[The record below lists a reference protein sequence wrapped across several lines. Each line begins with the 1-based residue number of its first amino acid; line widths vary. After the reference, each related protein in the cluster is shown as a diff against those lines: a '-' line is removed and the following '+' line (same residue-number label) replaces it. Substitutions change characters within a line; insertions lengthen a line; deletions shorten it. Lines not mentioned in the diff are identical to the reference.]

1 MKRKKQKKRIILL
14 AVFLLIAAAWGM
26 RVYWLNQK
34 YPDVERKTYDLQEE
48 VELGKD
54 IIDYDTMEGYFVTIE
69 SADIYEYEDLLS
81 QYDLEDFMER
91 DAPERIYLLK
101 VRLRNTDNTETG
113 IDVLSWKIQ
122 SNSVS
127 QSLDFELY
135 YELNQLDT
143 YSVALRED
151 SEKEFLLPYNLRKD
165 FFYPSEWENLE
176 DYEMWL
182 TVTWYPTKKMLLLI

>member
-1 MKRKKQKKRIILL
+1 MKRKKRIILL

>member
-26 RVYWLNQK
+26 RVYWINQK
-34 YPDVERKTYDLQEE
+34 YPDVERKTYDPQEE

-81 QYDLEDFMER
+81 QYDLEDFTER

-101 VRLRNTDNTETG
+101 VRLRNTNNTETG
-113 IDVLSWKIQ
+113 IDLLSWKIQ
-122 SNSVS
+122 SNSVV

-143 YSVALRED
+143 YSVALREN

>member
-26 RVYWLNQK
+26 RVYWINQK

-81 QYDLEDFMER
+81 QYDLEDFTER
-91 DAPERIYLLK
+91 DAPERIYLLE
-101 VRLRNTDNTETG
+101 VRLRNTNNTETG
-113 IDVLSWKIQ
+113 IDLLSWKIQ
-122 SNSVS
+122 SNSVV

-151 SEKEFLLPYNLRKD
+151 SDKEFLLPYNLRKD
-165 FFYPSEWENLE
+165 FFYPSEWENLK

>member
-1 MKRKKQKKRIILL
+1 MKRKKRIILL
-14 AVFLLIAAAWGM
+14 TVFLLIAATWGM

-81 QYDLEDFMER
+81 QYDLEDFTER

-101 VRLRNTDNTETG
+101 VRLRNTNNTETG
-113 IDVLSWKIQ
+113 IDLLSWKIQ

>member
-1 MKRKKQKKRIILL
+1 MFCSTESEGRQE
-14 AVFLLIAAAWGM
+14 
-26 RVYWLNQK
+26 LNEK
-34 YPDVERKTYDLQEE
+34 EKTKEKNYPSGGISVDCGC
-48 VELGKD
+48 LG
-54 IIDYDTMEGYFVTIE
+54 
-69 SADIYEYEDLLS
+69 
-81 QYDLEDFMER
+81 DLEDFTER

-101 VRLRNTDNTETG
+101 VRLRNTNNTETG
-113 IDVLSWKIQ
+113 IDLLSWKIQ
-122 SNSVS
+122 SNSVV

-143 YSVALRED
+143 YSVALREN

>member
-26 RVYWLNQK
+26 RVYWINQK

-91 DAPERIYLLK
+91 DAPERIYLLE
-101 VRLRNTDNTETG
+101 VRLRNTNNTETG
-113 IDVLSWKIQ
+113 IDLLSWKIQ
-122 SNSVS
+122 SNSVV

-143 YSVALRED
+143 YSVALREN

>member
-1 MKRKKQKKRIILL
+1 M
-14 AVFLLIAAAWGM
+14 IAAAWGM

>member
-81 QYDLEDFMER
+81 QYDLEDFTER

-101 VRLRNTDNTETG
+101 VRLRNTNNTETG
-113 IDVLSWKIQ
+113 IDLLSWKIQ

>member
-14 AVFLLIAAAWGM
+14 AVFLMIAVAWGM

-54 IIDYDTMEGYFVTIE
+54 IIDYDTMKGYFVTIE

-101 VRLRNTDNTETG
+101 VRLRNTNNTETG
-113 IDVLSWKIQ
+113 IDLLSWKIQ
-122 SNSVS
+122 SNSVT

>member
-14 AVFLLIAAAWGM
+14 AVFLLIAATWGM

-81 QYDLEDFMER
+81 QYDLEDFTER

>member
-14 AVFLLIAAAWGM
+14 AVFLMIAVAWGM

-34 YPDVERKTYDLQEE
+34 YPDVERKTYALQEE

-113 IDVLSWKIQ
+113 IDLLSWKIQ

-165 FFYPSEWENLE
+165 FFYSSEWENLE

>member
-14 AVFLLIAAAWGM
+14 AVFLLIAATWGM

-81 QYDLEDFMER
+81 QYDLEDFTER

-101 VRLRNTDNTETG
+101 VRLRNTNNTETG
-113 IDVLSWKIQ
+113 IDLLSWKIQ
-122 SNSVS
+122 SNAVS
-127 QSLDFELY
+127 QALCFELY

>member
-91 DAPERIYLLK
+91 DLF
-101 VRLRNTDNTETG
+101 TE
-113 IDVLSWKIQ
+113 SA
-122 SNSVS
+122 S
-127 QSLDFELY
+127 
-135 YELNQLDT
+135 
-143 YSVALRED
+143 
-151 SEKEFLLPYNLRKD
+151 SEHG
-165 FFYPSEWENLE
+165 
-176 DYEMWL
+176 
-182 TVTWYPTKKMLLLI
+182 

>member
-101 VRLRNTDNTETG
+101 VCLRNTNNTETG
-113 IDVLSWKIQ
+113 IDLLSWKIQ
-122 SNSVS
+122 SNSVT

>member
-14 AVFLLIAAAWGM
+14 AVFLLIAATWGM

-34 YPDVERKTYDLQEE
+34 YPDVERKTYDLQEV

-81 QYDLEDFMER
+81 QYDLEEFTER

-101 VRLRNTDNTETG
+101 VRLRNTNNTETG
-113 IDVLSWKIQ
+113 IDLLSWKIQ

>member
-14 AVFLLIAAAWGM
+14 AVFLLIAATWGM

-54 IIDYDTMEGYFVTIE
+54 IIDYDTMEGYFVTIK

-81 QYDLEDFMER
+81 QYDLEDFTER

-101 VRLRNTDNTETG
+101 VRLRNTNNTETG
-113 IDVLSWKIQ
+113 IDLLSWKIQ

>member
-14 AVFLLIAAAWGM
+14 AVFLLIAATWGM

-113 IDVLSWKIQ
+113 IDLLSWKIQ

>member
-1 MKRKKQKKRIILL
+1 MKRKKRIILL
-14 AVFLLIAAAWGM
+14 AVFLLIAATWGM

-81 QYDLEDFMER
+81 QYDLEDFTER

-101 VRLRNTDNTETG
+101 VRLRNTNNTETG
-113 IDVLSWKIQ
+113 IDLLSWKIQ

>member
-14 AVFLLIAAAWGM
+14 AVFLLIAATWGM

-54 IIDYDTMEGYFVTIE
+54 IIDYDTMKGYFVTIE

-81 QYDLEDFMER
+81 QYDLEDFTER

-101 VRLRNTDNTETG
+101 VRLRNTNNTETG
-113 IDVLSWKIQ
+113 IDLLSWKIQ

-182 TVTWYPTKKMLLLI
+182 TVTWYPTKKMLLLV

>member
-14 AVFLLIAAAWGM
+14 AVFLLIAATWGM

-81 QYDLEDFMER
+81 QYDLEDFTER

-101 VRLRNTDNTETG
+101 VRLRNTNNTETG
-113 IDVLSWKIQ
+113 IDLLSWKIQ

-151 SEKEFLLPYNLRKD
+151 SEKEFLLPYSLRKD

>member
-26 RVYWLNQK
+26 RVYWINQK

-81 QYDLEDFMER
+81 QYDLEDFTER
-91 DAPERIYLLK
+91 DAPERIYLLE
-101 VRLRNTDNTETG
+101 VRLRNTNNTETG
-113 IDVLSWKIQ
+113 IDLLSWKIQ
-122 SNSVS
+122 SNSVV

-143 YSVALRED
+143 YSVALREN
-151 SEKEFLLPYNLRKD
+151 SEKEFLLPYNLRED

-182 TVTWYPTKKMLLLI
+182 TVTWYPTKKMLLLK

>member
-14 AVFLLIAAAWGM
+14 AVFLLIAATWGM

-81 QYDLEDFMER
+81 QYDLEDFTER

-101 VRLRNTDNTETG
+101 VRLRNTNNTETG
-113 IDVLSWKIQ
+113 IDLLSWKIQ

-182 TVTWYPTKKMLLLI
+182 TVTWYPTKKMLLLK

>member
-14 AVFLLIAAAWGM
+14 AVVLLIAAAWGM

-54 IIDYDTMEGYFVTIE
+54 IIDYDTMKGYFVTIE
-69 SADIYEYEDLLS
+69 SADIYE
-81 QYDLEDFMER
+81 
-91 DAPERIYLLK
+91 
-101 VRLRNTDNTETG
+101 
-113 IDVLSWKIQ
+113 IQ

>member
-14 AVFLLIAAAWGM
+14 AVFLMIAVAWGM

-81 QYDLEDFMER
+81 QYDLEDFTER

-101 VRLRNTDNTETG
+101 VRLRNTNNTETG
-113 IDVLSWKIQ
+113 IDLLSWKIQ

>member
-1 MKRKKQKKRIILL
+1 MKRKKRKKRIALL
-14 AVFLLIAAAWGM
+14 AVFLLIAAVWGM
-26 RVYWLNQK
+26 RVYWINQK
-34 YPDVERKTYDLQEE
+34 YPDVERKTYGLQEE

-81 QYDLEDFMER
+81 QYNLEDFTER

-113 IDVLSWKIQ
+113 IDLLSWKIQ

-143 YSVALRED
+143 YSIALREN

>member
-182 TVTWYPTKKMLLLI
+182 TVTLYPTKKMLLLI

>member
-14 AVFLLIAAAWGM
+14 AVFLLIAATWGM

-81 QYDLEDFMER
+81 QYDLEDFTER

-101 VRLRNTDNTETG
+101 VRLRNTNNTETG
-113 IDVLSWKIQ
+113 IDLLSWKIQ

-165 FFYPSEWENLE
+165 FFYPSEWEKLE

>member
-14 AVFLLIAAAWGM
+14 AVFLLIAATWGM

>member
-14 AVFLLIAAAWGM
+14 AVFLLIAATWGM

-81 QYDLEDFMER
+81 QYDLEDFTER

-101 VRLRNTDNTETG
+101 VRLRNTNNTETG
-113 IDVLSWKIQ
+113 IDLLSWKIQ

-176 DYEMWL
+176 DYEMML

>member
-26 RVYWLNQK
+26 RVYWINQK

-81 QYDLEDFMER
+81 QYDLEDFTER
-91 DAPERIYLLK
+91 DAPERIYLLE
-101 VRLRNTDNTETG
+101 VRLRNTNNTETG
-113 IDVLSWKIQ
+113 IDLLSWKIQ
-122 SNSVS
+122 SNSVV

>member
-14 AVFLLIAAAWGM
+14 AVFLLIAATWGM

-54 IIDYDTMEGYFVTIE
+54 IIDYDTMKGYFVTIE

-81 QYDLEDFMER
+81 QYDLEDFTER

-101 VRLRNTDNTETG
+101 VRLRNTNNTETG
-113 IDVLSWKIQ
+113 IDLLSWKIQ

>member
-26 RVYWLNQK
+26 RVYWINQK

-81 QYDLEDFMER
+81 QYDLEDFTER
-91 DAPERIYLLK
+91 DAPERIYLLE
-101 VRLRNTDNTETG
+101 VRLRNTNNTETG
-113 IDVLSWKIQ
+113 IDLLSWKIQ

>member
-26 RVYWLNQK
+26 RVYWINQK

-81 QYDLEDFMER
+81 QYDLEDFTER

-101 VRLRNTDNTETG
+101 VRLRNKNNTETG
-113 IDVLSWKIQ
+113 IDLLSWKIQ
-122 SNSVS
+122 SNSVV

-143 YSVALRED
+143 YSVALREN

>member
-54 IIDYDTMEGYFVTIE
+54 ILDYDTMEGYFVTIE

>member
-1 MKRKKQKKRIILL
+1 M
-14 AVFLLIAAAWGM
+14 IAATWGM

-81 QYDLEDFMER
+81 QYDLEDFTER

-101 VRLRNTDNTETG
+101 VRLRNTNNTETG
-113 IDVLSWKIQ
+113 IDLLSWKIQ

>member
-1 MKRKKQKKRIILL
+1 MKRKKRIILL
-14 AVFLLIAAAWGM
+14 AVFLLIAATWGM

>member
-26 RVYWLNQK
+26 RVYWINQK

-81 QYDLEDFMER
+81 QYDLEDFTER

-101 VRLRNTDNTETG
+101 VRLRNTNNTETG
-113 IDVLSWKIQ
+113 IDLLSWKIQ

>member
-14 AVFLLIAAAWGM
+14 AVFLMIAVAWGM

-34 YPDVERKTYDLQEE
+34 YPDVERKTYALQEE

-101 VRLRNTDNTETG
+101 VRLRNTNNTETG
-113 IDVLSWKIQ
+113 IDLLSWKIQ
-122 SNSVS
+122 SNSVT

-135 YELNQLDT
+135 YELNQLDP